1 MHYKKVLRNE
11 RDLLHC
17 ENNCAIERKDGTKE
31 WWVNGVRHRE
41 DGPAI
46 EHADGSKEWWINGR
60 YHRLDGPAFEW
71 VDGRKWWYLNG
82 KIIKHEDFLTEVV
95 MFLLNCNRQS
105 ADILLNTIL
114 ANDLKEQDELWAE
127 QLR

>member
-60 YHRLDGPAFEW
+60 YHRLDGPAFEHFTGRTIW
-71 VDGRKWWYLNG
+71 FVDNVSY
-82 KIIKHEDFLTEVV
+82 IKEYFPIAVVKFL
-95 MFLLNCNRQS
+95 FNCDDNV
-105 ADILLNTIL
+105 AKFIL
-114 ANDLKEQDELWAE
+114 ECFDEKV
-127 QLR
+127 